1 MPLKRNADEALA
13 DAPGVQQRS
22 VVLRR
27 TGNEVPMQEG
37 RDLWWHEL
45 TDGER

>member
-13 DAPGVQQRS
+13 DAPGVKHA

-37 RDLWWHEL
+37 RDVWWHEL
-45 TDGER
+45 VADGE